1 MEQLVVDHDAKW
13 CNIPAILPSFHVA
26 QPDPA
31 ALITPQASA
40 VDMSSTAANSVDAG
54 EGLQIVFDNNSDAEC
69 TVVTVEGQ
77 DKAHLLVSLTGA
89 FSAASVTVVSAS
101 ITSDEGRVLDVFR
114 VQTADGKKVRCL
126 PGAWGL
132 GGALVVLRRARYLGF
147 PSALIAPMRWHRRN
161 AQHNCMS
168 SSKGQP

>member
-1 MEQLVVDHDAKW
+1 MVQHPQAGR
-13 CNIPAILPSFHVA
+13 PSLHVA
-26 QPDPA
+26 NRTPPILD
-31 ALITPQASA
+31 TPQASA

-54 EGLQIVFDNNSDAEC
+54 DGLQIVFDNDSDAEC

-114 VQTADGKKVRCL
+114 VQTAEGKKVRRL
-126 PGAWGL
+126 SGTGNWAAP
-132 GGALVVLRRARYLGF
+132 RR
-147 PSALIAPMRWHRRN
+147 
-161 AQHNCMS
+161 
-168 SSKGQP
+168 